1 MIRCLRQHLL
11 YTAGE
16 GVAVCGRCG
25 QRAVWRDAGS
35 GEALCGEHFSA
46 WYEQLVAG
54 TISRYDMIPAG
65 SRVAVGLSG
74 GKDST
79 VLLSVL
85 AKLNPDAEFVAVTVD
100 EGIADYRD
108 DTIRAAEMLVQRLG
122 VEHRII
128 SFAEVC
134 GKTLD
139 ELLVSSPER
148 ACSVC
153 GTLRRRALNMAAR
166 DAGADRIATGHCMD
180 DEAQSVLMN
189 YLRGDLTRVAENY
202 RTNAGSLF
210 LPRIKPL
217 CRCTERATVAYGMV
231 NHLLTTLPECPYTRY
246 ALRAG
251 VRSELGL
258 LEHKYPGTM
267 LRIVEGQEQLLAKL
281 GPAVGEVREMGV
293 CERCGEPTQNRLC
306 AACTLLE
313 RLERG

>member
-1 MIRCLRQHLL
+1 M
-11 YTAGE
+11 
-16 GVAVCGRCG
+16 AVCDRCG
-25 QRAVWRDAGS
+25 KRAVWRDTES

-46 WYEQLVAG
+46 WYEHLVAE
-54 TISRYDMIPAG
+54 TVCRYGMIPAG

-85 AKLNPDAEFVAVTVD
+85 VKLYPDTEFVAVTVD

-108 DTIRAAEMLVQRLG
+108 ETIRAAETLVKRLG
-122 VEHRII
+122 VEHRIL
-128 SFAEVC
+128 SFADVC

-139 ELLVSSPER
+139 ELLAAAPER

-153 GTLRRRALNMAAR
+153 GTLRRRALNLAAR
-166 DAGADRIATGHCMD
+166 EAEADRIATGHCMD

-189 YLRGDLTRVAENY
+189 YLRGDITRVAENY
-202 RTNAGSLF
+202 KTNAGDLF
-210 LPRIKPL
+210 IPRIKPL

-231 NHLLTTLPECPYTRY
+231 NHLLTSLPECPYTRY

-258 LEHKYPGTM
+258 LEYTYPGTM
-267 LRIVEGQEQLLAKL
+267 LAIVEGQEELLAKL
-281 GPAVGEVREMGV
+281 GPAVGEVRRMGV
-293 CERCGEPTQNRLC
+293 CERCGEPTENRLC
-306 AACTLLE
+306 AACTLLAKLE
-313 RLERG
+313 RL

>member
-1 MIRCLRQHLL
+1 MRG
-11 YTAGE
+11 TV
-16 GVAVCGRCG
+16 GVCILCGRK
-25 QRAVWRDAGS
+25 AVWRDAGS
-35 GEALCGEHFSA
+35 GDALCGDHFSA
-46 WYEQLVAG
+46 WYEGCVAEV
-54 TISRYDMIPAG
+54 IRRYAMIPDG

-85 AKLNPDAEFVAVTVD
+85 AKLELDAELVAVTVD
-100 EGIADYRD
+100 EGIMGYRD
-108 DTIRAAEMLVQRLG
+108 DTVAAAVSLVKRLG

-128 SFAEVC
+128 SFADVC

-139 ELLVSSPER
+139 ELLARAPER

-166 DAGADRIATGHCMD
+166 EAGADRIATGHCMD

-189 YLRGDLTRVAENY
+189 YLRGDIRRVAENY
-202 RTNAGSLF
+202 QTNAGDLF

-217 CRCTERATVAYGMV
+217 CRCTERATVAYGVV
-231 NHLLTTLPECPYTRY
+231 NRLLVPLPECPYTKY

-251 VRSELGL
+251 VRTELGV
-258 LEHKYPGTM
+258 LEYTYPGT
-267 LRIVEGQEQLLAKL
+267 LYNIVSGQERLLAKL
-281 GPAVGEVREMGV
+281 GPACGEVTGMGV

-306 AACTLLE
+306 AACTLME
-313 RLERG
+313 RLGQEGSHER

>member
-1 MIRCLRQHLL
+1 M
-11 YTAGE
+11 
-16 GVAVCGRCG
+16 AVCDRCG
-25 QRAVWRDAGS
+25 KRAVWRDTES

-46 WYEQLVAG
+46 WYEHLVAE
-54 TISRYDMIPAG
+54 TVCRYGMIPAG

-85 AKLNPDAEFVAVTVD
+85 VKLYPDAEFVAVTVD

-108 DTIRAAEMLVQRLG
+108 ETIRAAETLVKRLG
-122 VEHRII
+122 VEHRIL
-128 SFAEVC
+128 SFADVC

-139 ELLVSSPER
+139 ELLAAAPER

-153 GTLRRRALNMAAR
+153 GTLRRRALNLAAR
-166 DAGADRIATGHCMD
+166 EAEADRIATGHCMD

-189 YLRGDLTRVAENY
+189 YLRGDITRVAENY
-202 RTNAGSLF
+202 KTNAGDLF
-210 LPRIKPL
+210 IPRIKPL

-231 NHLLTTLPECPYTRY
+231 NHLLTSLPECPYTRY

-258 LEHKYPGTM
+258 LEYTYPGTM
-267 LRIVEGQEQLLAKL
+267 LAIVEGQEELLAKL
-281 GPAVGEVREMGV
+281 GPAVGEVRRMGV
-293 CERCGEPTQNRLC
+293 CERCGEPTENRLC
-306 AACTLLE
+306 AACTLLAKLE
-313 RLERG
+313 RL